1 MPVEGVYLVIS
12 IRPHGAG
19 DLEFQPLP
27 TMMKHKPVLLFYCQ
41 HSLGMGHLVRAL
53 TLAESLAKKFRVVFL
68 NGGRFPEN
76 TVPPDEIKIINL
88 PPLGMADDNSLYSQ
102 DSKYNLLEAQAI
114 RRQTILAT
122 LSQYQPKAILIEL
135 FPFGRK
141 KFAGELLPLLKAA
154 KRSESRPLVMC
165 SLRDIM
171 VNARKDQVRHDDRA
185 RWLVDRYF
193 DGILVHSD
201 PKFASLDES
210 FKPSRPLKKPAH
222 YTGFVLPRGE
232 SVVTNLRL
240 RQVVVS
246 AGGGM
251 VGAPLF
257 KVAIA
262 AQPIL
267 WERLKLPMTLIAG
280 PFLPEA
286 DWLNLVEKAQQ
297 CPGLTLRRYVPNMT
311 DILSSHSVSV
321 SQCGYNTVMDI
332 LKSGIAALVVPYSQ
346 GQEDEQGNRAKRL
359 SDLGLLHQVDAG
371 DLDVERFVLEVVGLL
386 SFKPNPS
393 GLDIDGAA
401 RSAEI
406 IHKLST
412 EKGSNF
418 QDEHL
423 LIAGCACA

>member
-1 MPVEGVYLVIS
+1 
-12 IRPHGAG
+12 
-19 DLEFQPLP
+19 
-27 TMMKHKPVLLFYCQ
+27 MKHKPVLLFYCQ

-53 TLAESLAKKFRVVFL
+53 TLAESLAKKFQVVFL
-68 NGGRFPEN
+68 NGGRFPDN
-76 TVPPDEIKIINL
+76 TIPPDGITIINL
-88 PPLGMADDNSLYSQ
+88 PPLGMAEDNSLYSQ
-102 DSKYNLLEAQAI
+102 DPKHSLLEAQVL
-114 RRQTILAT
+114 RRQMILAM

-154 KRSESRPLVMC
+154 KRSASRPLVMC

-171 VNARKDQVRHDDRA
+171 VNARKDQIRHDDRA
-185 RWLVDRYF
+185 RWLIERYF
-193 DGILVHSD
+193 DGVLVHSD
-201 PKFASLDES
+201 PKFASLEES
-210 FKPSRPLKKPAH
+210 FKPSRPLQKPVL

-232 SVVTNLRL
+232 ANNSSARL

-267 WERLKLPMTLIAG
+267 WGKLKLPMTLIAG

-286 DWLNLVEKAQQ
+286 DWLDLAEKAQQ
-297 CPGLTLRRYVPNMT
+297 CPGLTLHRYVPNMAA
-311 DILSSHSVSV
+311 ILASHSVSV
-321 SQCGYNTVMDI
+321 SQCGYNTVMDL
-332 LKSGIAALVVPYSQ
+332 LKSGIAALVVPFSQ

-359 SDLGLLHQVDAG
+359 NDLGLLRQVDAG
-371 DLDVERFVLEVVGLL
+371 DLDAERFVLEVEGLL
-386 SFKPNPS
+386 SFEPNPS
-393 GLDIDGAA
+393 ALDINGTA

-406 IHKLST
+406 IHELSAGRT
-412 EKGSNF
+412 LPF
-418 QDEHL
+418 QEEQL